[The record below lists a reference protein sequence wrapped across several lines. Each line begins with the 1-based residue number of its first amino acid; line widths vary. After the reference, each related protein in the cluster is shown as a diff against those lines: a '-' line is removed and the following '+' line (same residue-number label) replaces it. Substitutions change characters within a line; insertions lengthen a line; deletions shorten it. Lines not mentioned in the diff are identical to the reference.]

1 MDNFQLYHQN
11 KFNIIAHIATTSSA
25 FISIFSMFDSS
36 SAGIMCLL
44 LNAALL
50 FNNTAFHIKLK
61 SFAIYLFY
69 LLFSRLFYDN
79 ETYDKII
86 VFGISYILQELS
98 HIVTNEQTYQSSYM
112 SSTNIFNFNTWAIF
126 LDHTLN
132 LVPYLL
138 HCCSNKENLFDIMTQ

>member
-11 KFNIIAHIATTSSA
+11 KFNIVAHIATTSSA

-44 LNAALL
+44 FNIALL
-50 FNNTAFHIKLK
+50 FNSASFHIKLK
-61 SFAIYLFY
+61 SFATYLFY

-86 VFGISYILQELS
+86 VFGISYILQE
-98 HIVTNEQTYQSSYM
+98 
-112 SSTNIFNFNTWAIF
+112 F
-126 LDHTLN
+126 LYY
-132 LVPYLL
+132 V
-138 HCCSNKENLFDIMTQ
+138 